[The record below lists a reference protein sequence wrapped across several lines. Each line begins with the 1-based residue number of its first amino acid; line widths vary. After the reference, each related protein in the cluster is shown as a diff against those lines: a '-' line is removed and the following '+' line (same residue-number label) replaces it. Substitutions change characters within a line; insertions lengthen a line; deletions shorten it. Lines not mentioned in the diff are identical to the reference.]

1 MRLNPRTPVPPEY
14 RLMNL
19 VCDQCGASPVEFLE
33 LCTATRHRPPT
44 QRYSAMT
51 QYLREQ
57 LGREWFMALFHF
69 AKPELRVTVV
79 EETGSQDLRELFAR
93 RRLGRNRIKKL
104 AVEYCDRVAY
114 LFGLPVPLD
123 QPGEDTD

>member
-1 MRLNPRTPVPPEY
+1 MNLDPRTPTPPEY

-33 LCTATRHRPPT
+33 LCTETRHRPGNI
-44 QRYSAMT
+44 QDSALT
-51 QYLREQ
+51 QYLRRQ
-57 LGREWFMALFHF
+57 LGREWFLELFRY

-104 AVEYCDRVAY
+104 AGEYCDRVAY
-114 LFGLPVPLD
+114 FFGLPVPLD
-123 QPGEDTD
+123 QPSEDTD